1 MTVFLLQ
8 DPCLTV
14 RHVGLVSPPV
24 TEPLILETRH
34 PPVLVRFQVRI
45 PAGITSPSELCQQ
58 INQGLSAVL
67 PKAPPLLNWDPATQT
82 LALPLQEDQ
91 SLLLD
96 QESLFNWFLSPTRPP
111 GETESK
117 EPSGLVPGPSRRW
130 DEEETELW
138 DTPTP
143 ESWNPDGGT
152 AHQLRVTWSPVGRFY
167 RSNAFTQFEAVTHH
181 LGLCLPGGWS
191 LESIDMSDLPFNPF
205 HREDPV
211 NQSFSERLA
220 AQLADLLAVP
230 PLMLNHWGLSFPTI
244 IVKPGHR
251 ICWTESELRPK
262 KVEAALRL
270 SPFWRRYFLPDSM
283 TGSSALDPV
292 PLSQLEKF
300 RPHHRPGEKDSTI
313 VTVSPF
319 PNPGQS
325 FFPSPISLC
334 TNLIGDTLFQ
344 PTWSFPCVALIE
356 PRGQQFDLVHQ
367 PIIRLESIES
377 LGNCSYLVLHD
388 GNGVRI
394 PCGLK
399 SRVFL
404 EIYDF

>member
-1 MTVFLLQ
+1 M
-8 DPCLTV
+8 
-14 RHVGLVSPPV
+14 
-24 TEPLILETRH
+24 
-34 PPVLVRFQVRI
+34 VRFQVRI
-45 PAGITSPSELCQQ
+45 PAGIIPPSELCQR
-58 INQGLSAVL
+58 INQGLLAVL
-67 PKAPPLLNWDPATQT
+67 PQAPPLLNWDPSTQT
-82 LALPLQEDQ
+82 LALPLQLDQ

-96 QESLFNWFLSPTRPP
+96 QESLFNWFLSPTRQR
-111 GETESK
+111 GGKESK
-117 EPSGLVPGPSRRW
+117 EPSGLVPGPSRPW
-130 DEEETELW
+130 DDEETELW
-138 DTPTP
+138 DTPIP
-143 ESWNPDGGT
+143 ESWNPNGET
-152 AHQLRVTWSPVGRFY
+152 AHQLQVTWSPVGRVY
-167 RSNAFTQFEAVTHH
+167 RPAVFTQFEAVTHH

-191 LESIDMSDLPFNPF
+191 LETIDMSGLSFNAF
-205 HREDPV
+205 QRDDPV
-211 NQSFSERLA
+211 NQAFSERLA
-220 AQLADLLAVP
+220 AQLAGLLAVP
-230 PLMLNHWGLSFPTI
+230 PLMLNNWGLSFPTI
-244 IVKPGHR
+244 IEKPGFK
-251 ICWTESELRPK
+251 ICWVESELRPK

-270 SPFWRRYFLPDSM
+270 SPFWQRYFLPDSM
-283 TGSSALDPV
+283 AGSSTPV
-292 PLSQLEKF
+292 PLSQLEKL

-325 FFPSPISLC
+325 FFPSPMSLG
-334 TNLIGDTLFQ
+334 TDLIGDTLFQ

-377 LGNCSYLVLHD
+377 LGNCSYLVLND